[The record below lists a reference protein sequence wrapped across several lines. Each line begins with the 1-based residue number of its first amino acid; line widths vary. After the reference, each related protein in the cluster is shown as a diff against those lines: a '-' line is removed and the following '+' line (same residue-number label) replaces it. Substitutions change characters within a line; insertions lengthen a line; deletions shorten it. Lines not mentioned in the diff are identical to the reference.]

1 MSKISLIAQPFRKDL
16 ILNDCRPPNMLTAK
30 DLIRS
35 ARNSN
40 AAYKETMKQKGGSE
54 KKTEKD
60 QRLASV
66 QKEITRLNLKKLF
79 LEEAI
84 KEYHG

>member
-16 ILNDCRPPNMLTAK
+16 ILNDCRPPNMLTAEQ
-30 DLIRS
+30 LIRS
-35 ARNSN
+35 ARNTN

-66 QKEITRLNLKKLF
+66 QEEITRLNLKKLF